1 MVGGV
6 VSCRIAGAPIE
17 GLPGRSWR
25 LDADE
30 TRLGGDDDEGVG
42 DAFGH
47 EGHAAAANPAAL
59 AVGLHF
65 DLAVDDVGHL
75 VGFGMKMQRCRLVLH
90 HGVLEQ
96 EEGAAGVL
104 GEQLPDVEPA
114 AREQLLVS
122 FVGVAHDRDQ
132 LLHLNTTLLVRG
144 TSVP

>member
-1 MVGGV
+1 MKA
-6 VSCRIAGAPIE
+6 SR
-17 GLPGRSWR
+17 
-25 LDADE
+25 
-30 TRLGGDDDEGVG
+30 

-47 EGHAAAANPAAL
+47 EGHASGANPAAL

-75 VGFGMKMQRCRLVLH
+75 VGFGMKMQGRRLVLH

-104 GEQLPDVEPA
+104 GEQLPEVEPA

-122 FVGVAHDRDQ
+122 FAGVAHDRDQ
-132 LLHLNTTLLVRG
+132 LLHPNTTPSSFVGHMSHDECTVPFASCQRR
-144 TSVP
+144 TS